1 MKRGFGLFVAALV
14 LLTASV
20 PDTGLGGSAQP
31 LHRYRNGRIA
41 FAHLE
46 QVAPPGLAT
55 VGATGTRRSLILG
68 GVLVE
73 RPVVSP
79 DGSRVACVV
88 GASSPSLYVVRSDGT
103 HRVRIGAGRSPSWS
117 PDGSRLAFVTPRNEI
132 DVAAADGSGV
142 HSLGVA
148 GLELEWS
155 PKGDRIAFLSSDS
168 VLELIRPDGSGRT
181 VLATD
186 AYQSLDFIRLAWSHD
201 GAWLSFGAVNPETH
215 TLELNVMRPDGSDRR
230 SLGNG
235 SAVAWSPTEDAIAF
249 YTSIDG
255 IGTFEI
261 VTPDGRVRM
270 SSQELWGTPAWSPD
284 GRAVAVGDPDRQGVA
299 VVDARTGAA
308 RDVPIRGVP
317 AWSRDGTR
325 IATVRG
331 LALSVVAVAG
341 GRAHVVAR
349 GAVGGPFWLRG
360 GRIAYVTLARV
371 RSVVVSAAP
380 GGSVRILLRGQTT
393 FSIAP
398 RPFAAL
404 AWSPD
409 GSRLAFVRQE
419 ARRNVLGV
427 VSANGTDE
435 RVLARGVTDVPTW
448 SPNGKLVAF
457 TANGLSVV
465 RASGGPVRTL
475 ARGRVEA
482 PEWSPDGRH
491 IAFLRSDE
499 RVEGYALFSVDP
511 NGRHLTRLAVGV
523 SSVPSWSPDGRR
535 IAFSTGVPYE
545 QTAIATVRP
554 DGSGLRTLVAAAA
567 AEEIGDVL
575 SGPAWSPDGRTILYT
590 DEEYLCGSKCSEVNL
605 MAMRQDGTRRRPLR
619 YYVGGAS
626 WSPDG
631 RQLLGESGEGR
642 LVAVDFRTGKPRFV
656 GGFAS
661 AWSWQR
667 LRSSAD

>member
-1 MKRGFGLFVAALV
+1 MKRGFGVFVAALL

-20 PDTGLGGSAQP
+20 PDTSLGGSAQP

-46 QVAPPGLAT
+46 QVAPSGLAA

-88 GASSPSLYVVRSDGT
+88 GASSPSVYVVRSDRT

-132 DVAAADGSGV
+132 EVAAADGSGV
-142 HSLGVA
+142 RSLGVA
-148 GLELEWS
+148 GLELVWS

-186 AYQSLDFIRLAWSHD
+186 AYQSLDFLRLAWSHD

-215 TLELNVMRPDGSDRR
+215 VLELNVMRPDGSDRR

-235 SAVAWSPTEDAIAF
+235 SAVAWSPTENVIAF
-249 YTSIDG
+249 ATSVDG
-255 IGTFEI
+255 IGMFEL
-261 VTPDGRVRM
+261 VTPDGSVRM
-270 SSQELWGTPAWSPD
+270 RSQEIWGTPAWSPD
-284 GRAVAVGDPDRQGVA
+284 GRTVAVGDPDQQGVA
-299 VVDARTGAA
+299 IVDARTGAVRNVA
-308 RDVPIRGVP
+308 IRGVP

-325 IATVRG
+325 IAAVRG
-331 LALSVVAVAG
+331 LALFVVAVAG

-371 RSVVVSAAP
+371 RSVLATAAP
-380 GGSVRILLRGQTT
+380 GGSARILLRGPTT
-393 FSIAP
+393 FSTTP
-398 RPFAAL
+398 RPFTAL

-409 GSRLAFVRQE
+409 GSRLAFVRE
-419 ARRNVLGV
+419 APRRNVLGV

-457 TANGLSVV
+457 AANGLSVV
-465 RASGGPVRTL
+465 RASGGPVRRL

-482 PEWSPDGRH
+482 PEWSPDGH
-491 IAFLRSDE
+491 YIAFLQSDK
-499 RVEGYALFSVDP
+499 GYALFSIDP
-511 NGRHLTRLAVGV
+511 NGRHLRRLAVDV
-523 SSVPSWSPDGRR
+523 FSTPSWSPDGRR
-535 IAFSTGVPYE
+535 IAFSTGASYE
-545 QTAIATVRP
+545 PTAIATVRP
-554 DGSGLRTLVAAAA
+554 DGTGLRTLVAAAA
-567 AEEIGDVL
+567 AEETGDVL
-575 SGPAWSPDGRTILYT
+575 SRPAWSPDGRTILYT

-605 MAMRQDGTRRRPLR
+605 MAMRQDGTHRRQLR
-619 YYVGGAS
+619 YYVGGAT

-631 RQLLGESGEGR
+631 RQLLGENGEGR
-642 LVAVDFRTGKPRFV
+642 LVAVDFRTGKPRLV
-656 GGFAS
+656 GRFAS
-661 AWSWQR
+661 AWSWQP
-667 LRSSAD
+667 LRSPAD